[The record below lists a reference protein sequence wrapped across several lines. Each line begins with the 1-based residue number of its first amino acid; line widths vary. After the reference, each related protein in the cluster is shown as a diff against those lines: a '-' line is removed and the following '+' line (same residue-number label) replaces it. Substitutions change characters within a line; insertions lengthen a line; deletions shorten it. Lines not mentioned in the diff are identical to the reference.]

1 MASVFLYHVVG
12 VDGGEARDG
21 LSYTRRRRWNPLFV
35 LSESRWSAASRRT
48 GSVGEVSGGEV
59 ALDVDETIFVA
70 MAEDV
75 DEMTKLTLTRWSA
88 DWRGATEL
96 YEQAG
101 QSGKYERAKVALEK
115 ASKGQEMQASYPSIP
130 LLR

>member
-12 VDGGEARDG
+12 VDVDGVRHPGLEEEIIGSSSCGGNNEMRQH
-21 LSYTRRRRWNPLFV
+21 
-35 LSESRWSAASRRT
+35 RT